1 MALYIEQRFPLGRF
15 HATRWNQGAFGDR
28 YGEWPPSPWRLLRS
42 LANRW
47 FQWSR
52 ETGND
57 DRRALDRLLSGL
69 ASELP
74 EFYLPALT
82 CRGEAIKQYLPAA
95 VEEFYKYK
103 TDPVKKKKVL
113 DYQYRAVTKTLS
125 EDHYRLVPPE
135 SSVFWSWP
143 HLDVSESADL
153 LDALLRRVLYFGRAE
168 AWTRMSRVSAL
179 PVQSGERCVLSEK
192 KTSHSVP
199 VLVVDP
205 TKAGELTTLFLPTEH
220 EELRNREI
228 PPCTRWYYTELP
240 AKPRISIYTRRRQRF
255 PNDLTHIQ
263 FTITG
268 QVFPPL
274 DRWCTVTGRFRGAVL
289 RRLVERLTGSKKM
302 TYSNLPSGVRVTVAG
317 ISGKGADGKP
327 LTDHSHTYFCI
338 VPDDQGQPSR
348 LVAWRR
354 TPFSQEE
361 TAALLDAAEIP
372 IRWDATTPKWTI
384 RLLPLPFEMPMPRD
398 MSGRSS
404 RWVSVTP
411 FVPPRQRRRYRDN
424 GKLRSGERPEKL
436 ASSLCEK
443 VLGTQPEKVDVVRD
457 MTWVFAHLS
466 HSERRRNSAKRTPVP
481 GYFLSLQ
488 FSHEVSGPLVIGDS
502 SHFGLG
508 LFAPMSEAE

>member
-15 HATRWNQGAFGDR
+15 HATRWNQGAFGDP
-28 YGEWPPSPWRLLRS
+28 YGEWPPSPWRLLRA

-52 ETGND
+52 ETGNE

-82 CRGEAIKQYLPAA
+82 WRGEAIKQYVPAA

-103 TDPVKKKKVL
+103 SDPIMKKKVL
-113 DYQYRAVTKTLS
+113 DYQYRAVTKTLN

-135 SSVFWSWP
+135 SLVLWSWP
-143 HLDVSESADL
+143 HLDASESVDL

-168 AWTRMSRVSAL
+168 AWTRMSRIDAL
-179 PVQSGERCVLSEK
+179 PDNPGEQCGLSER
-192 KTSHSVP
+192 KTAQSVP
-199 VLVVDP
+199 VLAADP
-205 TKAGELTTLFLPTEH
+205 EKADQLATLFLPTEH

-228 PPCTRWYYTELP
+228 PSCTRWYYTRLP
-240 AKPRISIYTRRRQRF
+240 ARPRISIQTRRRQRF

-263 FTITG
+263 FAITG

-274 DRWCTVTGRFRGAVL
+274 DRWCTVTGRFRGTVL
-289 RRLVERLTGSKKM
+289 RKLVERLTGNKKI
-302 TYSNLPSGVRVTVAG
+302 TYSNLPANVRVAIAG
-317 ISGKGADGKP
+317 MSGKGADGTP
-327 LTDHSHTYFCI
+327 LTDHSHAYFGV
-338 VPDDQGQPSR
+338 VPDDQGQPFR

-354 TPFSQEE
+354 TPFSQEDI
-361 TAALLDAAEIP
+361 AALLDAAETP
-372 IRWDATTPKWTI
+372 IKWDAATPKWAI

-404 RWVSVTP
+404 RWVSLTP
-411 FVPPRQRRRYRDN
+411 FVPPRQRRRYREN
-424 GKLRSGERPEKL
+424 GKLRPGERPERV
-436 ASSLCEK
+436 ASSLCER
-443 VLGTQPEKVDVVRD
+443 VFGDHPEKVDIIGD

-466 HSERRRNSAKRTPVP
+466 HSERRRNSRGRTPLP

-488 FSHEVSGPLVIGDS
+488 FSHLVSGPLVIGDS

-508 LFAPMSEAE
+508 LFVPTSDT